1 MVTRLKSSADLAH
14 FWSAA
19 CDGQALREA
28 LPPRWRTA
36 FFAPRKRRASRKL
49 TAEVCQQAQML
60 LNKGLEVPQGRAR
73 VGILANTLRKAI
85 RDGQLVHN
93 I

>member
-1 MVTRLKSSADLAH
+1 
-14 FWSAA
+14 
-19 CDGQALREA
+19 
-28 LPPRWRTA
+28 
-36 FFAPRKRRASRKL
+36 
-49 TAEVCQQAQML
+49 ML